1 MLIRSRSLVAVAGPL
16 LAALLASGAVAL
28 RARMIA
34 PGGDE
39 SIVQAIPDDAFYY
52 LVLAKHFA
60 ASGSWTFDGVH
71 PATGFH
77 VAWAY
82 LLAGFYRVFP
92 DATLLRAFVFGS
104 AVAGFCH
111 GVAAF
116 TLARKLGQ
124 VVPGLAAV
132 SATILVFCVGNIP
145 ATGAFCMETPLLLL
159 VAALTAATL
168 ISDAPVTRSS
178 AALLLVL
185 GAVGS
190 FCRTDYVVLPA
201 AFGVAQALLV
211 RPRSWRGMMS
221 TRGAICLEGAL
232 VGLLLLAA
240 HTYMISGALVQASA
254 ATKMRWSS
262 ILGHDIRP
270 ALSALGRVLDTK
282 LIPRSVTTGM
292 VLAGLCAVLA
302 FWFARKDRRK
312 MQLAIAGS
320 LAGVAYILAYA
331 HNSAATQP
339 WYASSFA
346 VPLLMLLAVV
356 LASVPR
362 GSSVV
367 FVAAIAIAG
376 FSQVTRQDHALWPHQ
391 RAPMLGGQVLGQAQ
405 YPERT
410 GAWNAGVLSYFSGGR
425 IVNLDGLVN
434 DDVLDYARRNELMAY
449 IARENI
455 ERIADFGAMLDDRM
469 ARRLGGYDSPMA
481 DDCIAK
487 VGQLDRKYA
496 LRWSDSEYGI
506 YDVNLECLKAALD
519 ATAAA
524 VSRAK

>member
-1 MLIRSRSLVAVAGPL
+1 MRSKGLIAVAGPL

-28 RARMIA
+28 RARTIA

-60 ASGSWTFDGVH
+60 TSGSWTFDGVH

-77 VAWAY
+77 VLWAY
-82 LLAGFYRVFP
+82 LLAAFYRVWP
-92 DATLLRAFVFGS
+92 EATLLRAFVFGT
-104 AVAGFCH
+104 AVASFCH

-116 TLARKLGQ
+116 TVASRLSK
-124 VVPGLAAV
+124 VVPALAAV
-132 SATILVFCVGNIP
+132 TATILVFCVGNIP

-159 VAALTAATL
+159 VAALTCASL

-201 AFGVAQALLV
+201 AFAVAQALLV

-232 VGLLLLAA
+232 VGLMLLAA
-240 HTYMISGALVQASA
+240 HTYTISGAIVQASA
-254 ATKMRWSS
+254 STKMRWSS
-262 ILGHDIRP
+262 ILGHDLRP

-282 LIPRSVTTGM
+282 LTPRSVTTGS
-292 VLAGLCAVLA
+292 VLAGVCVGLA
-302 FWFARKDRRK
+302 FWCARKDRRR
-312 MQLAIAGS
+312 MQLAIAGT

-339 WYASSFA
+339 WYATSFA
-346 VPLLMLLAVV
+346 VPLLMLIAVV

-362 GSSVV
+362 GSSMV
-367 FVAAIAIAG
+367 FVAAIAIAAT
-376 FSQVTRQDHALWPHQ
+376 SQLTRQDHAQWPHQ
-391 RAPMLGGQVLGQAQ
+391 RAPMLSGQVLGQAQ

-410 GAWNAGVLSYFSGGR
+410 GAWNAGVLSYFAGGR

-434 DDVLDYARRNELMAY
+434 DTVLEYARRNELLAY
-449 IARENI
+449 IAREHI
-455 ERIADFGAMLDDRM
+455 ERIADFGVMIDDRM

-487 VGQLDRKYA
+487 VGQLDKKYE
-496 LRWSDSEYGI
+496 LRWSGSEYGI

-519 ATAAA
+519 ATAL
-524 VSRAK
+524 SSTK

>member
-1 MLIRSRSLVAVAGPL
+1 MKSKGLIAVAGPL
-16 LAALLASGAVAL
+16 LAALLASAAVAL
-28 RARMIA
+28 RARTIA

-60 ASGSWTFDGVH
+60 ASGTWTFDGVH

-77 VAWAY
+77 VLWAY
-82 LLAGFYRVFP
+82 LLAAFYRVWP
-92 DATLLRAFVFGS
+92 EATLLRAFVFGS
-104 AVAGFCH
+104 AVASFCH

-116 TLARKLGQ
+116 TVASRLSR
-124 VVPGLAAV
+124 VVPSLAALT
-132 SATILVFCVGNIP
+132 ATILVFCVGNIP

-159 VAALTAATL
+159 AAALTCASL
-168 ISDAPVTRSS
+168 ISDAPVTRAS

-201 AFGVAQALLV
+201 AFAIAQALLV
-211 RPRSWRGMMS
+211 RPRSWRAMMS
-221 TRGAICLEGAL
+221 TRGAICLEGAW
-232 VGLLLLAA
+232 VGLMLLAV
-240 HTYMISGALVQASA
+240 HTYTISGAIVQSSAS
-254 ATKMRWSS
+254 TKMRWSS
-262 ILGHDIRP
+262 ILGHDLQP
-270 ALSALGRVLDTK
+270 ALYALGRVLDTK
-282 LIPRSVTTGM
+282 LTPRPVTTGI
-292 VLAGLCAVLA
+292 VLAGVCACLA
-302 FWFARKDRRK
+302 FWLARKDRRR
-312 MQLAIAGS
+312 MQLAIAGALS
-320 LAGVAYILAYA
+320 GVAYLLVYA
-331 HNSAATQP
+331 HNSAAMQP
-339 WYASSFA
+339 WYATSFA

-362 GSSVV
+362 GSSIV
-367 FVAAIAIAG
+367 FLAAIALAG
-376 FSQVTRQDHALWPHQ
+376 TSQLTRQDHALWPHQ

-405 YPERT
+405 FPERT

-434 DDVLDYARRNELMAY
+434 DTVLEYARRNELLAY
-449 IARENI
+449 IAREHI
-455 ERIADFGAMLDDRM
+455 ERIADFGVMIDDRM

-487 VGQLDRKYA
+487 VGQLDKKYE
-496 LRWSDSEYGI
+496 LRWIDSEYGI

-519 ATAAA
+519 ATAL
-524 VSRAK
+524 SSTK